1 MRNCDIICLMK
12 VFIGADHRGYNLK
25 EFLKKKL
32 KKNNYEFED
41 CGNLVYDPGDDYS
54 DFAFRVGESVKE
66 NSGSLGILIC
76 GSGAGVCFAVNKI
89 KGIRGALAMNPEMA
103 KTIKADDDINVLCLA
118 SDFIEENLA
127 WETVKTFL
135 ETKFKNEEK
144 YLRRI
149 KKVED
154 YEKMN

>member
-1 MRNCDIICLMK
+1 MKII
-12 VFIGADHRGYNLK
+12 IGADHRGFNLK
-25 EFLKKKL
+25 EFLKEKL
-32 KKNNYEFED
+32 KNEGYEVID
-41 CGNLVYDPGDDYS
+41 CGNLVYDPEDDYS
-54 DFAFRVGESVKE
+54 DFAFRVGEKVKE
-66 NSGSLGILIC
+66 NPGSLGILIC
-76 GSGAGVCFAVNKI
+76 GSGAGVCFSVNKI

-103 KTIKADDDINVLCLA
+103 KIIKADDDINVLCLA
-118 SDFIEENLA
+118 SDFTEENLA
-127 WETVKTFL
+127 WEIVKAFL

>member
-1 MRNCDIICLMK
+1 M
-12 VFIGADHRGYNLK
+12 GADHRGFNLK
-25 EFLKKKL
+25 EFLKEKL
-32 KKNNYEFED
+32 KNKGYEVID
-41 CGNLVYDPGDDYS
+41 CGNLVYDPEDDYS
-54 DFAFRVGESVKE
+54 DFAFKVGEKVKE
-66 NSGSLGILIC
+66 NPGSLGILIC

-89 KGIRGALAMNPEMA
+89 KGIRGALAMNPKMA
-103 KTIKADDDINVLCLA
+103 KIIKADDDINVLCLA

-127 WETVKTFL
+127 WETVKAFL

>member
-1 MRNCDIICLMK
+1 MK
-12 VFIGADHRGYNLK
+12 IFIGADHRGFNLK
-25 EFLKKKL
+25 EFLKEKL
-32 KKNNYEFED
+32 KHEGYEVID
-41 CGNLVYDPGDDYS
+41 CGNSVYDPGDDYS
-54 DFAFRVGESVKE
+54 DFAFKVGEKVKE
-66 NSGSLGILIC
+66 NPGSLGILIC

-103 KTIKADDDINVLCLA
+103 KIIKADDDINVLCLA

-127 WETVKTFL
+127 WETVKAFL

>member
-1 MRNCDIICLMK
+1 MK
-12 VFIGADHRGYNLK
+12 IFLGADHRGFRLK

-32 KKNNYEFED
+32 KENNYEFED
-41 CGNLVYDPGDDYS
+41 CGNLIYDPNDDYS
-54 DFAFRVGESVKE
+54 DFAFKVGEKVKE
-66 NSGSLGILIC
+66 NPESLGILIC
-76 GSGAGVCFAVNKI
+76 SSGAGVCFAVNKI
-89 KGIRGALAMNPEMA
+89 KKIRGALAMTPKMAEM
-103 KTIKADDDINVLCLA
+103 IRADDNINVLCLA

-127 WETVKTFL
+127 WEIVKVFL

-154 YEKMN
+154 YENKNYSSN

>member
-1 MRNCDIICLMK
+1 MQ

-32 KKNNYEFED
+32 EENDYEFED
-41 CGNLVYDPGDDYS
+41 CGNSVYDPGDDYS
-54 DFAFRVGESVKE
+54 DFAFKVGEKVKE
-66 NSGSLGILIC
+66 NPGSLGILIC

-103 KTIKADDDINVLCLA
+103 KIIKADDDINVLCLA

-127 WETVKTFL
+127 WETVKAFL